1 MRILILTHSFYPN
14 WGGTESYVSSLA
26 KFLSRQNTS
35 VTVYTYGDSSKT
47 CDSEFQFN
55 ILRNR
60 FLSTSADPGFKYHL
74 IFGIQQAADIYCL
87 NKIKKK
93 FDLMHVQGL
102 TRGFEPS
109 FRKIELGIRFNGW
122 KYVKGKP
129 TVITFHE
136 QINNNKISRYI
147 DDAKNCNAIIC
158 NNKESALLLSNAMGK
173 QVFYLPNGVDLE
185 IFNPDLYKENQ
196 KNKPFTVLCPS
207 RLVEAKGILD
217 LVKAADILV
226 NEQKLHNLQF
236 LLMDGG
242 NFNPG
247 YQDTAFV
254 SQLKEEILYLHL
266 EKFFNFLNGR
276 PYYLMPQLYSQSD
289 ITVLPSYTEGF
300 GLPVIEAMAMKQPVI
315 ATSVGDIP
323 KIILDGQDGLTV
335 PTHNPAKLADSIM
348 LLYSDSKMS
357 RKLGVAGRAKVQDRY
372 DLSKISRKVRAIY
385 ESVLA

>member
-1 MRILILTHSFYPN
+1 MRVLILTHSFYPH

-26 KFLSRQNTS
+26 KFLSKQSSS
-35 VTVYTYGDSSKT
+35 VTVYTYGGSSETHDPKY
-47 CDSEFQFN
+47 QFN
-55 ILRNR
+55 VLRNP
-60 FLSTSADPGFKYHL
+60 FSSASTDLGYRYHL
-74 IFGIQQAADIYCL
+74 TFGIQQVADIYYL

-93 FDLMHVQGL
+93 FDLIHLQGL

-129 TVITFHE
+129 KVITFHE
-136 QINNNKISRYI
+136 QINNNNINKYV
-147 DDAKNCNAIIC
+147 DDAKNCNAITC
-158 NNKESALLLSNAMGK
+158 NNRDSALLLSNATGK

-196 KNKPFTVLCPS
+196 KNKPFTILCPS
-207 RLVEAKGILD
+207 RLMQAKGILD

-226 NEQKLHNLQF
+226 NKQKLYDLRF
-236 LLMDGG
+236 LLISGG
-242 NFNPG
+242 NFSPG
-247 YQDTAFV
+247 YQNAAFV

-266 EKFFNFLNGR
+266 EKFFNFLDGR

-289 ITVLPSYTEGF
+289 ITVLPSYAEGF
-300 GLPVIEAMAMKQPVI
+300 GLAIIEAMAMREPVI

-323 KIILDGQDGLTV
+323 RIILDGQDGLIV
-335 PTHNPAKLADSIM
+335 PTHSPAKLADSIM
-348 LLYSDSKMS
+348 LLYHDSKL
-357 RKLGVAGRAKVQDRY
+357 RHRLGVAGRAKVQDEY
-372 DLSKISRKVRAIY
+372 DLSKISRQVRAIY